1 MSIESWKAEF
11 YPTPADEASKDQAIA
26 HSLRK
31 WEGLRKENLDRHEL
45 SQVRGRIVSRSG
57 SKLWVDGDSC
67 ALCHHYLVDGDGD
80 AYDVSCDNCPL
91 SIARGGFPCDH
102 SLPDESNAPWQEF
115 EGEGNPEPMIFWLKA
130 AQAKIEP
137 DSTA

>member
-11 YPTPADEASKDQAIA
+11 YPVPADEVPVDQAIA

-31 WEGLRKENLDRHEL
+31 WEGLRKENLDRHD
-45 SQVRGRIVSRSG
+45 VIKAGRR
-57 SKLWVDGDSC
+57 LWHDDESPFYIDGDSC
-67 ALCHHYLVDGDGD
+67 ALCHRYLFDGDGD
-80 AYDVSCDNCPL
+80 AHDHDVSCDNCPL
-91 SIARGGFPCDH
+91 SIARGGFPCDR

-115 EGEGNPEPMIFWLKA
+115 GREGNPEPMIFWLNA

-137 DSTA
+137 

>member
-11 YPTPADEASKDQAIA
+11 YPVPADEVPVDQAIT

-45 SQVRGRIVSRSG
+45 TRIRRRITSRSG
-57 SKLWVDGDSC
+57 SEFRVDGSSC
-67 ALCHHYLVDGDGD
+67 ALCHRYLVDGDGD
-80 AYDVSCDNCPL
+80 AYDVSCDDCPL
-91 SIARGGFPCDH
+91 SIERDGVACDNLFNNEEV
-102 SLPDESNAPWQEF
+102 SPWNEFDEK
-115 EGEGNPEPMIFWLKA
+115 GNPEPMIFWLNA